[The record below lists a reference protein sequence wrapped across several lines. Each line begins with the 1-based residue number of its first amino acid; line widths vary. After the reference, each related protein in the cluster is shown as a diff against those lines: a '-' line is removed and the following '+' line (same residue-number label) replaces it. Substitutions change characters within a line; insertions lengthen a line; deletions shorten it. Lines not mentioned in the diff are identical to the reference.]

1 MEKALEF
8 SIIGDIPKLY
18 LPIFYA
24 QVGRVQEA
32 RTMLEERTKE
42 WPPSMKT
49 VRWFASGFSF
59 KSLQVTES
67 FAEGLVKAG
76 MPGEPSDFYKISA
89 ENRLEEEE
97 IKEQFFGRKVVGFNM
112 ITGKEWSVER
122 SQSGKATVLDSENS
136 DTGKSWIEEDMLCDQ
151 WDNLYEN
158 LRDCWVIYRNPEG
171 TPENKDEYL
180 GAPGYGIYPF
190 SPVE

>member
-24 QVGRVQEA
+24 QVGRIQEA
-32 RTMLEERTKE
+32 RNMLDERTKK

-49 VRWFASGFSF
+49 VRWFATGFSF
-59 KSLQVTES
+59 KNLQVTES

-89 ENRLEEEE
+89 ENRLKGEE
-97 IKEQFFGRKVVGFNM
+97 IKKQFFGRKVVGFNM
-112 ITGKEWSVER
+112 VTGKQWTVER
-122 SQSGKATVLDSENS
+122 SQSGKAMVLDGDKA

-158 LRDCWVIYRNPEG
+158 LRDCWVIYRNPEV
-171 TPENKDEYL
+171 TPDNNDEFL

-190 SPVE
+190 SIVD